1 MWKRKELKS
10 KARKS
15 LKKNYWTAIVVCFLI
30 ALFTGEFGTS
40 IMGILQTED
49 SMDPYYIINH
59 PNTLL
64 EDNKSEEENEFL
76 KEQNEIV
83 KKIEEKKENFSSIE
97 LKIYNTIETY
107 LDSLTKSQKYIFKI
121 SDAIKSFIIEKDSLG
136 IGLSIMAVVSVA
148 FTIFVAN
155 PLIVAL
161 RKYFYK
167 ARSKANTKI
176 GVVMEVF
183 KKENW
188 LNVSITMLLKDIF
201 NFLWFFTIIGGFIK
215 IYEYSMIPYI
225 LADNSEIKWKKAFK
239 LSKQMM
245 KGNKWKEFVLDLSF
259 LGWEILSI
267 FTFGLLNI
275 FYVNPYK
282 VATSVELYE
291 VLKKKAVKDKIEYYE
306 ELK

>member
-167 ARSKANTKI
+167 ARSKANTRI
-176 GVVMEVF
+176 GVVMEV
-183 KKENW
+183 
-188 LNVSITMLLKDIF
+188 
-201 NFLWFFTIIGGFIK
+201 
-215 IYEYSMIPYI
+215 
-225 LADNSEIKWKKAFK
+225 
-239 LSKQMM
+239 
-245 KGNKWKEFVLDLSF
+245 
-259 LGWEILSI
+259 
-267 FTFGLLNI
+267 
-275 FYVNPYK
+275 
-282 VATSVELYE
+282 
-291 VLKKKAVKDKIEYYE
+291 
-306 ELK
+306 

>member
-76 KEQNEIV
+76 KEQKKKK

>member
-83 KKIEEKKENFSSIE
+83 KKLEEKKENFSSIE

-167 ARSKANTKI
+167 ARSKANTRI